1 MTANSTEIGT
11 DNASHSYPD
20 SLEATRLEPPSYRDI
35 LRFAIPVLFGFITT
49 AIITLVDTLF
59 IGQLGTAQLA
69 AVPLAAFV
77 YLIGWLLLAGI
88 LQSSVVFM
96 ARAFGAKEYHKI
108 GPILAHYQILALLGF
123 PLLYLFI
130 QSWPLFSTIATLDT
144 TVDSYASLYLEI
156 RVWDAAFS
164 LLLMLYSTFYISL
177 GNSRFPMLV
186 AVCVLLL
193 NVVLDYG
200 LIFGNLGMPALGV
213 AGSAYASV
221 FAQAFGAFIIVTT
234 AFFGPTT
241 ARYGLR
247 VFKRPD
253 LNLLKHILRIGLPKG
268 LAEFLEVLM
277 WVGFML
283 IAAQLGTVP
292 LAANN
297 IGMQI
302 TQLFYLASE
311 ALGAAASSYMGR
323 FLGANRPDIARTT
336 TYRILIVGITYLGVL
351 GIPLWLFGETIARW
365 FTANEAVVYQAGLM
379 FKVIALQ
386 QIFDGINLILRL
398 ALAGAG
404 DTLIPTLFLAGG
416 AVVVR
421 FPAAILLSQLIEP
434 GLIGAWLGML
444 IYIVIL
450 VVMLMYRY
458 KSDKWTTIFSR

>member
-1 MTANSTEIGT
+1 M
-11 DNASHSYPD
+11 
-20 SLEATRLEPPSYRDI
+20 
-35 LRFAIPVLFGFITT
+35 
-49 AIITLVDTLF
+49 
-59 IGQLGTAQLA
+59 
-69 AVPLAAFV
+69 
-77 YLIGWLLLAGI
+77 
-88 LQSSVVFM
+88 
-96 ARAFGAKEYHKI
+96 
-108 GPILAHYQILALLGF
+108 
-123 PLLYLFI
+123 
-130 QSWPLFSTIATLDT
+130 
-144 TVDSYASLYLEI
+144 
-156 RVWDAAFS
+156 
-164 LLLMLYSTFYISL
+164 
-177 GNSRFPMLV
+177 
-186 AVCVLLL
+186 
-193 NVVLDYG
+193 
-200 LIFGNLGMPALGV
+200 
-213 AGSAYASV
+213 
-221 FAQAFGAFIIVTT
+221 
-234 AFFGPTT
+234 
-241 ARYGLR
+241 
-247 VFKRPD
+247 
-253 LNLLKHILRIGLPKG
+253 
-268 LAEFLEVLM
+268 
-277 WVGFML
+277 
-283 IAAQLGTVP
+283 P